1 MADKVVE
8 EDKEAT
14 ALRKLEA
21 AAMFQTAAV
30 GTAASEPGIA
40 AA

>member
-21 AAMFQTAAV
+21 AAMFQTAAA